1 MNLLLMLIA
10 AAALP
15 TVGRMAGMMV
25 KLLIELIGGLVLMG
39 AVIAVLLILATHGKL
54 L

>member
-1 MNLLLMLIA
+1 MDLLLMLVA

-15 TVGRMAGMMV
+15 AVGRMAGMMA
-25 KLLIELIGGLVLMG
+25 KLLIELIGGLVLMA